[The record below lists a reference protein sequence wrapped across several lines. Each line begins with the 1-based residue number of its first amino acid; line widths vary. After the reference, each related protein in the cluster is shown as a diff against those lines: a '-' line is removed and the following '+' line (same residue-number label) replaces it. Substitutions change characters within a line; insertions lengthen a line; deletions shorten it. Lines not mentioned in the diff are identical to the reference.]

1 MAGNRF
7 KQVIEVI
14 MKGAGKTAS
23 DSKKIQKSLQ
33 GVAKD
38 AAKIGAAFYAAKGGI
53 NATNSFVQS
62 GQQVQNLMPSFKAL
76 GSQID
81 MTQDALK
88 KLKTAT
94 DGTVNSME
102 LMKMANQ
109 AMTLGVIGSE
119 DEMAKLFDTAQR
131 LGKSLGVDTKD
142 AVDSLVTGMGRQSIM
157 MLDNLGIIVD
167 TQKAYDDYAESIG
180 VTSKELTDQQKK
192 IAFNNAAL
200 EAAEEKVSV
209 LGDENRTASDE
220 FARLSATAADFGAAI
235 GEKVLPLLGKVAGA
249 VATAIEKTS
258 ELFGLELDKPR
269 EDKDTESDFDKG
281 RKRFLEIKT
290 MNDASM
296 QQAHII
302 DLLSN
307 EWSAF
312 GNNIDKSQ
320 VTMEDLQVLF
330 DGTGK
335 SLRDMKIELD
345 ALGKSPVEY
354 DKDTIKEIVND
365 TDKLMATL
373 ALAPIG
379 LFGEFMG
386 FVDESSD
393 EGGKSIKKM
402 GDEALDAVT
411 GILSFIPGAHAF
423 VDYTRTVSANVD
435 VTTEKFQEQIA
446 ITQKAQKK
454 QEELTALMQEY
465 GIGEFGGL
473 NVTLSAYSQWVE
485 EQEKAIEQEQLQ
497 SEWNQKLIDDNRELA
512 MSMGLVSDEQKT
524 FDELYKE
531 FADSQQ
537 AVLDQRQ
544 REQDLIDNLV
554 VMQPELAE
562 QMGLMHSMQLE
573 ELETE
578 KELAELK
585 EKAEKADKDAHE
597 SQIKRLKEK
606 QKMNTTALGI
616 ASNLIGL
623 NEKNAKAVGAIQAAQ
638 ALVDAYYATQV
649 SFKQAQENPITISNP
664 AYPYIVSAATLAQG
678 LATANQVA
686 SRAAAEGMN
695 EIVTEPTLILAGEE
709 GAEYVNIEPTQNEGE
724 GMGNGS
730 QIIFQGNVLSKD
742 FIEDEAI
749 PMIRDAVRRGSVLS

>member
-1 MAGNRF
+1 
-7 KQVIEVI
+7 
-14 MKGAGKTAS
+14 
-23 DSKKIQKSLQ
+23 
-33 GVAKD
+33 
-38 AAKIGAAFYAAKGGI
+38 
-53 NATNSFVQS
+53 
-62 GQQVQNLMPSFKAL
+62 
-76 GSQID
+76 
-81 MTQDALK
+81 
-88 KLKTAT
+88 
-94 DGTVNSME
+94 
-102 LMKMANQ
+102 
-109 AMTLGVIGSE
+109 
-119 DEMAKLFDTAQR
+119 
-131 LGKSLGVDTKD
+131 
-142 AVDSLVTGMGRQSIM
+142 
-157 MLDNLGIIVD
+157 
-167 TQKAYDDYAESIG
+167 
-180 VTSKELTDQQKK
+180 
-192 IAFNNAAL
+192 
-200 EAAEEKVSV
+200 
-209 LGDENRTASDE
+209 
-220 FARLSATAADFGAAI
+220 
-235 GEKVLPLLGKVAGA
+235 
-249 VATAIEKTS
+249 
-258 ELFGLELDKPR
+258 
-269 EDKDTESDFDKG
+269 
-281 RKRFLEIKT
+281 
-290 MNDASM
+290 
-296 QQAHII
+296 
-302 DLLSN
+302 
-307 EWSAF
+307 
-312 GNNIDKSQ
+312 
-320 VTMEDLQVLF
+320 
-330 DGTGK
+330 
-335 SLRDMKIELD
+335 
-345 ALGKSPVEY
+345 
-354 DKDTIKEIVND
+354 
-365 TDKLMATL
+365 
-373 ALAPIG
+373 
-379 LFGEFMG
+379 
-386 FVDESSD
+386 
-393 EGGKSIKKM
+393 
-402 GDEALDAVT
+402 
-411 GILSFIPGAHAF
+411 
-423 VDYTRTVSANVD
+423 
-435 VTTEKFQEQIA
+435 
-446 ITQKAQKK
+446 
-454 QEELTALMQEY
+454 MQEY